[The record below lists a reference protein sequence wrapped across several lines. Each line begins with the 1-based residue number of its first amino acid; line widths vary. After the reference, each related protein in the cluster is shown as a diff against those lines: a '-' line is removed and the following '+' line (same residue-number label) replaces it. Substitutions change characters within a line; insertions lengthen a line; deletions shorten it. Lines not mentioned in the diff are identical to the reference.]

1 MGLLEDINSGK
12 YNLVIIII
20 GLVLFFHLYLKQ
32 TNIETMADTNI
43 TDQIKEAVKQY
54 YLADVESIRNL
65 SEVATKLQAGGL
77 AVPGNLIMKGP
88 IFTDHNIAHPDI
100 NDGAIYRAEGQLT
113 VASDDLIRFRS
124 STKKANTIEMNV
136 NDGSIN
142 TSGPINSN
150 GLISGTNLN
159 VQNKIIVN
167 SNIQGPNGQMRLS
180 DQGIIFG
187 GPNKDKETNSGQIS
201 AGLHIP
207 NSLNIVG
214 MSADNG
220 HVSRRID
227 MWAEGGLNVNGQ
239 LFVNGRNILAELDRL
254 NTRIVEL
261 DRLNARFPDNYT
273 LDLTGGRMVY
283 RDAHFH
289 FVNPDSKGVKPIAF
303 GGGSNGNWGGW

>member
-32 TNIETMADTNI
+32 SNIEKMADTPNI
-43 TDQIKEAVKQY
+43 DQIKEVIKQV
-54 YLADVESIRNL
+54 YLADIESIRNL
-65 SEVATKLQAGGL
+65 SEIANKLQAGGL

-88 IFTDHNIAHPDI
+88 IITDHDIAHPDTK
-100 NDGAIYRAEGQLT
+100 DGAIYRAEGQLT

-142 TSGPINSN
+142 TTGPINSN
-150 GLISGTNLN
+150 GSIYGSNLN
-159 VQNKIIVN
+159 VANKIIVN

-187 GPNKDKETNSGQIS
+187 GPNNDKEQNSGQIS

-214 MSADNG
+214 MSADKG

-227 MWAEGGLNVNGQ
+227 MWAEGGLNVYGSLN
-239 LFVNGRNILAELDRL
+239 VNNRNILAELDRL
-254 NTRIVEL
+254 NA
-261 DRLNARFPDNYT
+261 RLPDNNT
-273 LDLTGGRMVY
+273 LDLEGGRIVY
-283 RDAHFH
+283 RNDHFH
-289 FVNPDSKGVKPIAF
+289 FVGPDSKGVKKVAF